1 MGFGLFAWLDP
12 TRNWESV
19 PGRAPDLEQQSLQL
33 ASLPFG
39 APLESARIL
48 GRPDVLEWRS
58 RLRKEFALLYAT
70 KGFRL
75 RFERGK
81 LVDVAY
87 LVGRGAS
94 EHPSFAP
101 SQPMA
106 PDGTRLTGDVDRS
119 RIVALF
125 GEPDPGGSDETC
137 LQVFHA
143 CGVISDFYLDE
154 RRCLREWVLYPD
166 D

>member
-1 MGFGLFAWLDP
+1 MDAHLWGKA
-12 TRNWESV
+12 EC
-19 PGRAPDLEQQSLQL
+19 AP
-33 ASLPFG
+33 
-39 APLESARIL
+39 
-48 GRPDVLEWRS
+48 V
-58 RLRKEFALLYAT
+58 
-70 KGFRL
+70 
-75 RFERGK
+75 
-81 LVDVAY
+81 
-87 LVGRGAS
+87 
-94 EHPSFAP
+94 FAP

-106 PDGTRLTGDVDRS
+106 RRLLLTGDVDRS

-137 LQVFHA
+137 LQVFHG